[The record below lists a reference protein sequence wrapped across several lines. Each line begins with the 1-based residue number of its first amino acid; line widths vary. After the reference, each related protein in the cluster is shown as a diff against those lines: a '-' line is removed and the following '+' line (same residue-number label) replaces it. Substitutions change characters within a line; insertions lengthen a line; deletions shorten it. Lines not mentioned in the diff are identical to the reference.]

1 MSTGASVNPGT
12 VPAAHAGRPLAGRVA
27 IVTGGATGIGRA
39 LAEGLAED
47 GAHVAIVA
55 RNVERAAAA
64 ASEIRAQGCSASA
77 FAADVVDEAAVN
89 AAFDAV
95 LKALGRLD
103 IVVNNSGVTRDG
115 LLLRMSD
122 AAWDEV
128 VDTNLKGVFHC
139 CRAAARTLLKQ
150 KSGRIVNITSVVGQL
165 GNPGQANYV
174 ASKAGVIGLTKALA
188 KEFAPRGVTVNAVA
202 PGFIRTAMTDALTDE
217 QRAEMFKAIPL
228 GRFGEPADVAEV
240 VRFLVSPKA
249 AYITGQVW
257 NVDGGMVM
265 A

>member
-1 MSTGASVNPGT
+1 VSARELDGQ
-12 VPAAHAGRPLAGRVA
+12 VA

-39 LAEGLAED
+39 IVDALARD
-47 GAHVAIVA
+47 GATVAVIA
-55 RNVERAAAA
+55 RNLERAEAACAEVRA
-64 ASEIRAQGCSASA
+64 AGGAAQA
-77 FAADVVDEAAVN
+77 FAADVADAAAVQ

-95 LKALGRLD
+95 LKGLGRID
-103 IVVNNSGVTRDG
+103 ILVNNSGVTKDG
-115 LLLRMSD
+115 LVLRMTD
-122 AAWDEV
+122 AQWNEV
-128 VDTNLKGVFHC
+128 LATNLPGTFHC

-150 KSGRIVNITSVVGQL
+150 KSGRIVNITSVVGQM

-202 PGFIRTAMTDALTDE
+202 PGFIRTAMTDALTEE
-217 QRAEMFKAIPL
+217 QQKSMFAAIPL
-228 GRFGEPADVAEV
+228 GRFGEAADVAEA
-240 VRFLVSPKA
+240 VRFLASPRA
-249 AYITGQVW
+249 GYVTGQVW

>member
-1 MSTGASVNPGT
+1 MTTQPATGA
-12 VPAAHAGRPLAGRVA
+12 AAALPLAGQVA

-39 LAEGLAED
+39 LVEALAAD

-55 RNVERAAAA
+55 RNLERAAAA
-64 ASEIRAQGCSASA
+64 ATEIKARGRSAAA
-77 FAADVVDEAAVN
+77 FAADVVDEGAVN
-89 AAFDAV
+89 SAFDAI
-95 LKALGRLD
+95 LKAFGRLD

-115 LLLRMSD
+115 LVLRMSD

-150 KSGRIVNITSVVGQL
+150 KSGRIVNITSVVGQM

-202 PGFIRTAMTDALTDE
+202 PGFIRTAMTDALTEE

-228 GRFGEPADVAEV
+228 GRFGEPEDVAEV